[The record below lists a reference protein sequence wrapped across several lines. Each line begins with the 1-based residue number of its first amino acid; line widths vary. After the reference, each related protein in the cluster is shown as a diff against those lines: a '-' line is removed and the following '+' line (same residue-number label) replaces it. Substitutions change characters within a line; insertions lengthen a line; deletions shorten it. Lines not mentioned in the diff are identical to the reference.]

1 MNHLKEIQELLKPL
15 PHKLK
20 VRFALDCALDVK
32 HLMTPEAIQALDVVG
47 KWLKG
52 EVAQAEVE
60 AAAAYAYNAAYAA
73 SSASHAAQSANY
85 AAYYS
90 AYATT
95 TAARSD
101 YAATRAAY
109 NAAYHA
115 ASAGNN
121 KDKKIK
127 EYYENLKGMILNMSE
142 LEKLVYECD

>member
-32 HLMTPEAIQALDVVG
+32 HLMGPEAVQVLDVVG

-52 EVAQAEVE
+52 EVAQAEVAD
-60 AAAAYAYNAAYAA
+60 AADYATIHASPAYNAASHASYAA
-73 SSASHAAQSANY
+73 V
-85 AAYYS
+85 
-90 AYATT
+90 
-95 TAARSD
+95 
-101 YAATRAAY
+101 
-109 NAAYHA
+109 NAA
-115 ASAGNN
+115 GKN